1 MSDFRDDPGFSV
13 HDRRW
18 WTGEPAES
26 TAEPVERKPTYVE
39 QLERQLADHRQRL
52 HEAQQTVR
60 AARDEMAREVDA
72 ARSRIEREAARD
84 VARSRGDLLR
94 SFLPVLDDI
103 DRALAAT
110 EGADPAMRQGLELI
124 QRSFLARLA
133 EHGVQRLDPLDQPF
147 DPRLHDALAAVP
159 ALRPDQD
166 GRVAAVIAPG
176 YLLGAE
182 VLRPA
187 QVAVARATRG

>member
-1 MSDFRDDPGFSV
+1 MSYDDPGYTV

-18 WTGEPAES
+18 WTDPDAPAGEAQP
-26 TAEPVERKPTYVE
+26 ERKPTYVE

-52 HEAQQTVR
+52 HEAQQTLR
-60 AARDEMAREVDA
+60 AARDEMTAEVDA
-72 ARSRIEREAARD
+72 ARARIEREATRD

-133 EHGVQRLDPLDQPF
+133 EHGVQRVDPLDQPF
-147 DPRLHDALAAVP
+147 DPRMHDALATVP

-166 GRVAAVIAPG
+166 GRIAAVIAPG
-176 YLLGAE
+176 YLLGDE

-187 QVAVARATRG
+187 QVAVARAARA